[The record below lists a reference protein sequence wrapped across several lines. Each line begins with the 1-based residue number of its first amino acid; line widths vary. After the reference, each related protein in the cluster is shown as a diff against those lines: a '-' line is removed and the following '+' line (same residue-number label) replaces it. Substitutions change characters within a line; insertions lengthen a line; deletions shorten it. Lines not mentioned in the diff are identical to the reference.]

1 MKSLFVTKKEQ
12 CYILFRAN
20 DDTKLKLIIE
30 PNDVLDYQINIKH
43 IMIIDITTMKLLKAD
58 IPYLPFIGEQ

>member
-1 MKSLFVTKKEQ
+1 M
-12 CYILFRAN
+12 LFRAN
-20 DDTKLKLIIE
+20 DDTQLKLIIE
-30 PNDVLDYQINIKH
+30 PTDVLDYQINIKH